1 MSNIGEITEKGKT
14 VWESCK
20 KIFSLLKER
29 KWFSAFKE
37 SFTFLKLIYVNHL
50 KGKYIIVKGKKIPRT
65 IVAVLALF
73 IIYIAL
79 PSQEERPTGEQPLA
93 EAANVKKDSNI
104 FDKNGLKVYDLR
116 KCETEES
123 VGVCGLIEDYGDK
136 NFAKVTVIINF
147 YTSDGRIVYEGGV
160 EATDVEAH
168 TRMKINAPCSE
179 EFAYFKLKDVKLE
192 SKNSNE

>member
-1 MSNIGEITEKGKT
+1 MNNVEEITQKGKT

-65 IVAVLALF
+65 LIAVLALF

-116 KCETEES
+116 KCETEKS

-147 YTSDGRIVYEGGV
+147 HAPDGRIVYEGGV
-160 EATDVEAH
+160 EATDVESH

>member
-1 MSNIGEITEKGKT
+1 MNNVEEITQKGKT

-65 IVAVLALF
+65 LIAVLALF

-147 YTSDGRIVYEGGV
+147 HAPDGRIVYEGGV
-160 EATDVEAH
+160 EATDVESH
-168 TRMKINAPCSE
+168 TRIKINAPCSE

>member
-1 MSNIGEITEKGKT
+1 MNNVEEITQKGKT

-20 KIFSLLKER
+20 KIFFLLKER

-65 IVAVLALF
+65 LIAVLALF

-116 KCETEES
+116 KCETEKS

-147 YTSDGRIVYEGGV
+147 HAPDGRIVYEGGV
-160 EATDVEAH
+160 EATDVESH

>member
-1 MSNIGEITEKGKT
+1 MSNIEKITEKGKT

-73 IIYIAL
+73 VIYIAL

-104 FDKNGLKVYDLR
+104 FDKKGIKVYDLR

-123 VGVCGLIEDYGDK
+123 VGVCGLIENHGDK

-147 YTSDGRIVYEGGV
+147 HAPDGTIVYEGGV
-160 EATDVEAH
+160 EASDVEAH
-168 TRMKINAPCSE
+168 TRMKMSAPCTE
-179 EFAYFKLKDVKLE
+179 EFAYFKLKDV
-192 SKNSNE
+192 

>member
-1 MSNIGEITEKGKT
+1 MNNVEEIAQKGKT

-65 IVAVLALF
+65 LIAVLALF

-104 FDKNGLKVYDLR
+104 FDKDGLKVYDLR

-147 YTSDGRIVYEGGV
+147 YAPDGRIVYEGGV
-160 EATDVEAH
+160 EATDVESH

-192 SKNSNE
+192 SKNSD